1 LHIRRKKNT
10 ECEAAHTRFGGCGAF
25 SMQCLMPCGEASE
38 LARRH
43 HANEKHG
50 TYNPAQPKA
59 ACCGVRNTRATFMW
73 DISD

>member
-1 LHIRRKKNT
+1 
-10 ECEAAHTRFGGCGAF
+10 
-25 SMQCLMPCGEASE
+25 MQCLMPCGEASE